1 MAGNGICRVFVIVK
15 LKNRTLILRLST
27 RQLQGYINDSK
38 EFSQKK
44 AALRRLSGV
53 MKARRTYNPG
63 KGETKKTV
71 VIRKITP

>member
-53 MKARRTYNPG
+53 MKARRTYSLV
-63 KGETKKTV
+63 KGETKKQLQLG
-71 VIRKITP
+71 K